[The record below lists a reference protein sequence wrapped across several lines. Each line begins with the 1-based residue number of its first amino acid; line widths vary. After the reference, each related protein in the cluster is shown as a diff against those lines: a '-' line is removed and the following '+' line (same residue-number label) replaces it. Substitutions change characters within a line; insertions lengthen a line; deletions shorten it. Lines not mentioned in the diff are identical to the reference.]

1 MKKTYTL
8 CLLLFFIAKISAQ
21 QGELTFGI
29 SGGANRSSLNG
40 RDIDSLSN
48 GGSPKS
54 LNGAVLG
61 ITLDNKMSKY
71 FGLKHELFYNQ
82 RFTAIQ
88 LNDSINGVFKSKLKR
103 QYIELFPL
111 SPTFYYKRLQLYAG
125 PYIGIL
131 LNASL
136 QRKDAQGNLYTDK
149 SFYGTGEALSKYS
162 QKMDAGFVTGLN
174 YGFSNG
180 FNLGARYLRGFV
192 PLIENANTKQQWKIY
207 NESFF
212 VTIGYTFKNP

>member
-1 MKKTYTL
+1 MKKIYTL
-8 CLLLFFIAKISAQ
+8 CLLFFFMAKINAQ
-21 QGELTFGI
+21 QEGLTFGLT
-29 SGGANRSSLNG
+29 GGANGSSLIG

-54 LNGAVLG
+54 LNGQSIG
-61 ITLDNKMSKY
+61 ITLDNKTSKY
-71 FGLKHELFYNQ
+71 FGFRHEIFYS
-82 RFTAIQ
+82 RPSITIRISDTI
-88 LNDSINGVFKSKLKR
+88 NDIFKSKLKR
-103 QYIELFPL
+103 QYIDLFPA
-111 SPTFYYKRLQLYAG
+111 SPTFYYKGFQFYAG
-125 PYIGIL
+125 PYIGLL

-162 QKMDAGFVTGLN
+162 QKMDAGFVSGLN
-174 YGFSNG
+174 YEFSNS
-180 FNLGARYLRGFV
+180 FNLGARYIRGFV

-212 VTIGYTFKNP
+212 VTIGYTFKNQ